1 MSGGNKTHNYYFG
14 MRYDV
19 TFKVGD
25 YVGPLNYSFTGDDDL
40 WVVLDG
46 KQVVIDLG
54 GIHDAADKTVNL
66 WDYIKTD
73 EDKQQEHTLTI
84 LYMERGAGE
93 SNCKMNFTLPSAHIS
108 GSWSGPNGRFDIEK
122 VNTKAVLS
130 TLS

>member
-1 MSGGNKTHNYYFG
+1 

-84 LYMERGAGE
+84 
-93 SNCKMNFTLPSAHIS
+93 FI
-108 GSWSGPNGRFDIEK
+108 WSVVP
-122 VNTKAVLS
+122 VNLTVE
-130 TLS
+130 

>member
-1 MSGGNKTHNYYFG
+1 M
-14 MRYDV
+14 
-19 TFKVGD
+19 
-25 YVGPLNYSFTGDDDL
+25 NYSFTGDDDL

-108 GSWSGPNGRFDIEK
+108 EVGQVPMAD
-122 VNTKAVLS
+122 L
-130 TLS
+130 TLKK